1 MSVMVVDTETTGLPL
16 RRNQPPSSFNNWNN
30 CRLVQVAWQVHER
43 NTGALLSR
51 QQLVVKPVGF
61 DISNAHIHG
70 ITTEFAKEH
79 GVLIGAVFNALASA
93 LSGVDV
99 IVAHN
104 VEFDKG
110 VLLAELYR
118 SMDVSDG
125 ETALLNAGDEVQ
137 ARWSSLG
144 IWYPGVIQRQQA
156 NGNYDVKYEDGMSEQ
171 NVDPA
176 LVRSKVIVSNGRLI
190 QRFCS
195 ISTQCTM
202 RMATKKL
209 QRTGDKWLK
218 LVELYT
224 RLFPQEAP
232 PARLHCAD
240 ADVELCAKCY
250 FAMIVL

>member
-1 MSVMVVDTETTGLPL
+1 MRCLFGANWLKLGRIQVVKTRVANSFIDFLNMSVMVVDTETTGLPL

-30 CRLVQVAWQVHER
+30 CRLVQVAWQVHEP
-43 NTGALLSR
+43 NTGALLSK

-61 DISNAHIHG
+61 DISNTHIHG
-70 ITTEFAKEH
+70 ITTEFAQEH
-79 GVLIGAVFNALASA
+79 GVLIGAVFDALASA

-118 SMDVSDG
+118 SMAVSDG
-125 ETALLNAGDEVQ
+125 
-137 ARWSSLG
+137 
-144 IWYPGVIQRQQA
+144 
-156 NGNYDVKYEDGMSEQ
+156 DGEY
-171 NVDPA
+171 
-176 LVRSKVIVSNGRLI
+176 GRLS

-202 RMATKKL
+202 WMATKKL

-232 PARLHCAD
+232 PANLHRAD

-250 FAMIVL
+250 FAMTVL